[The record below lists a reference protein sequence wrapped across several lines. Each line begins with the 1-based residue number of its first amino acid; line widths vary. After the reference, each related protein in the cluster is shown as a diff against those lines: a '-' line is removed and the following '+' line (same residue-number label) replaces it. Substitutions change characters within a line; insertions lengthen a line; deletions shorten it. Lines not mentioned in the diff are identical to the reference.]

1 MEQLLN
7 FSDIDLLGR
16 VTHVDTGQIIV
27 EIENPLIM
35 GQICVGNLVAIETGK
50 RHEFLVA
57 LIDKVTRKY
66 IDEFDDDESDE
77 NEIMVSSA
85 DYIKVSIIGTYHSV
99 FGDAHN
105 IFKRGVDTF
114 PQIESKCYSI
124 NGANLQNFMNILSQN
139 ISTDKRL
146 KIGSFMMDTSAE
158 AVLDGNKFFQRH
170 AAILGSTGSG
180 KSWCVANILE
190 KASTLKHANII
201 VFDMHGE
208 YKKLAEG
215 PDAIAELYRIAG
227 PGDLENP
234 DESVLFLPY
243 WLLNREELLSMV
255 LDRSDS
261 NAPNQASRFTLHIRG
276 LKAETLTKEGKTD
289 VLKTFTVDSPIPFLV
304 SDLINKLTID
314 DTKKN
319 VGKNGQP
326 TKGDWEGKLTRF
338 ISRLE
343 AKLDDKTYG
352 FMFQPP
358 EQAQNYTWLGEMLC
372 GLLGYC
378 HDRPGIKIIDFSEVP
393 SDVLP
398 VVTGTLARLLYN
410 MQFWM
415 ESNKRVPFTIICDE
429 AHLYLPIKDEADAVQ
444 KQALYNFERIAKEG
458 RKYGVSILAV
468 SQRPADVS
476 KTILSQCNN
485 FVVLRLTNEKD
496 KGVIKNLLPDS
507 LKSTIEFLPL
517 LDVGEALVVGDS
529 ILLPSK
535 ILLDKPATTHQ
546 PISATKDFW
555 DDWDCK
561 TPDNEAVI
569 KAVEA
574 LRRQNRLG

>member
-1 MEQLLN
+1 MAQLLN
-7 FSDIDLLGR
+7 FTDNDLLGG
-16 VTHVDTGQIIV
+16 VTHVDTEQIIV
-27 EIENPLIM
+27 EIENTVIM

-50 RHEFLVA
+50 RHEFLIS

-66 IDEFDDDESDE
+66 IDDFDDTEAEE

-85 DYIKVSIIGTYHSV
+85 DYVKVSIIGTYHSV
-99 FGDAHN
+99 LGDLHDV
-105 IFKRGVDTF
+105 FKRGVDTF
-114 PQIESKCYSI
+114 PQIESKCYCLSSI
-124 NGANLQNFMNILSQN
+124 NLQNFMNILSRN
-139 ISTDKRL
+139 IETDKRL
-146 KIGSFMMDTSAE
+146 KIGSFIMDASAD

-190 KASTLKHANII
+190 KASTLQHANII

-208 YKKLAEG
+208 YQKLAVG
-215 PDAIAELYRIAG
+215 SNPIAERYRIAG
-227 PGDLENP
+227 PGDLEAP
-234 DESVLFLPY
+234 TSDALFLPY
-243 WLLNREELLSMV
+243 WLLNREELLSMI

-261 NAPNQASRFTLHIRG
+261 NAPNQASRFTLHIRE
-276 LKAETLTKEGKTD
+276 LKAQTLTKEGKTNT
-289 VLKTFTVDSPIPFLV
+289 LKTFTVDSPIPFLM
-304 SDLINKLTID
+304 SDLIDKIKDD
-314 DTKKN
+314 DTRKGI
-319 VGKNGQP
+319 GKNGASV
-326 TKGDWEGKLTRF
+326 KGDWEGKLTRF

-352 FMFQPP
+352 FMFQPIA
-358 EQAQNYTWLGEMLC
+358 QSQNYTWLSEMLC
-372 GLLGYC
+372 NLLGYY
-378 HDRPGIKIIDFSEVP
+378 DGKPGIKIIDFSEVP

-410 MQFWM
+410 IQFWM
-415 ESNKRVPFTIICDE
+415 DPTKRTPFTLICDE

-496 KGVIKNLLPDS
+496 KGVIRNLLPDS

-517 LDVGEALVVGDS
+517 LDVGEALVVGDA

-535 ILLDKPATTHQ
+535 ILLDKPSEEHQ

-555 DDWDCK
+555 DEWDSK
-561 TPDNEAVI
+561 IPDNDAVT

-574 LRRQNRLG
+574 LRSQSRT